1 MLSIISIISNLN
13 FLHNNA
19 LISNQGKHHFIVFEI
34 SLRLERHQ
42 YLATEILFDELG
54 AISISIVDAEDNA
67 IFVEEVGMTP
77 LWQVI
82 TFTAM
87 FIENIE
93 LQTLQISIEDALA
106 TPVQLSKRQI
116 QDQDWQ
122 KIWMQNLQ
130 PMQFSER
137 LWVCPS
143 WMTYPDPFAV
153 NIKLDPGLAFGTG
166 THPTTSL
173 CLQWLANYPLLD
185 KTVMDFGCGS
195 GILAIAAYYLGAK
208 HIVAIDHDPQAI
220 RATRLNA
227 NNNNVDEKLF
237 HTILA
242 DGPPKLSYDVLIAN
256 VLLLPLLKFSADFAK
271 AMSPSSKIILSGIL
285 EQQFEQIK
293 QVYEPTFKLDKI
305 HSKNKWL
312 LIEASLN

>member
-1 MLSIISIISNLN
+1 M
-13 FLHNNA
+13 
-19 LISNQGKHHFIVFEI
+19 FEI
-34 SLRLERHQ
+34 SLRLERYQ
-42 YLATEILFDELG
+42 YLATEILLDELG
-54 AISISIVDAEDNA
+54 AVSISIVDAEDNP
-67 IFVEEVGMTP
+67 IFVEEVDTTP
-77 LWQVI
+77 LWQLI
-82 TFTAM
+82 TLTAL
-87 FIENIE
+87 FVEDIKLHS
-93 LQTLQISIEDALA
+93 LQKSIQDVLA
-106 TPVQLSKRQI
+106 APLQLSKRQI

-122 KIWMQNLQ
+122 KIWKRNLQ

-173 CLQWLANYPLLD
+173 CLQWLAAYPLVD
-185 KTVMDFGCGS
+185 KTVIDFGCGS

-227 NNNNVDEKLF
+227 NNNNVDEELF
-237 HTILA
+237 HTILT
-242 DGPPKLSYDVLIAN
+242 DTPPQLTCDVLIAN

-271 AMSPSSKIILSGIL
+271 VMSPSSKIIFIR
-285 EQQFEQIK
+285 
-293 QVYEPTFKLDKI
+293 YTRT
-305 HSKNKWL
+305 
-312 LIEASLN
+312 AT